1 MSGKY
6 ISRPLGKNILSSKKS
21 VAILEGAR
29 AVGKTMLAHEEL
41 ERNGYRY
48 YTLADDRTYKDAQ
61 ANPSSWVGALTTP
74 AVIDEA
80 QRVNGL
86 PLAIKEVVDAANYDR
101 PQFIL
106 TGSASL
112 GRSGLDGQDPLTRRA
127 QRFTLH
133 PFTRRELANVA
144 YNLVDDLWDA
154 TPREDF
160 SDRQNRHM
168 VFLDMLKGGFPAYAL
183 SGSVF
188 NPERHIANVLDD
200 IDSVLGDAL
209 LPDERFDG
217 AISRAILNK
226 LLSQP
231 GGILN
236 VSRIGN
242 ELGHQDRTVNS
253 YISMFLRRFLVRSL
267 PNLNQKAGKQS
278 FTRSKMH
285 PIDTS
290 FSIAAMMNA
299 GLDVE
304 ADAKFGEVLESYVVA
319 QVVPD
324 VQTASKRTEC
334 FYWREAGRSPKEV
347 DIVLKRGEQ
356 LLGIEVKS
364 SATFSDADLRGLR
377 ALSNDRRFVRGYV
390 VYMGSETVR
399 VSDRIWAIP
408 LSSLYSQQAFERNET
423 SQKNRKETGSM
434 GTSSSDYRDNS
445 SPMVDANIFLSY
457 HHADN
462 DHLDGMIV
470 DLMREVVRE
479 YEFQFGSTL
488 SLFVDSDSIKWGDD
502 WRHEIRKNI
511 EATTFIVPALTPRYI
526 RSSAC
531 REEISQFLSYT
542 SEMPG
547 RQVLTLVWQP
557 VEKSGEMEGD
567 SILDAI
573 LGRQYEEVHMLRDL
587 DPKDP
592 EYRKVVRHLA
602 ARMRE
607 AVQENRDA
615 AASRPEQQGDEDVD
629 SEETLEDLL
638 EKLGGLNEDSE
649 KFNEKA
655 GAFVE
660 SLTQLVNYLGE
671 NPVPANGDAK
681 AYKAWSLRVASETK
695 ENLHVLNASSDDI
708 GSFWMKFMDTVDD
721 ATRLYSRLPIEQQA
735 DCLDSLSNTLYSMK
749 ASFSGLN
756 GVEALELQFNMI
768 RMLSPRL
775 KPLSEG
781 FVKALRLVQDMT
793 NALDSRIQMVDDLR
807 AMG

>member
-80 QRVNGL
+80 QRVSGL

-106 TGSASL
+106 AGSASI

-217 AISRAILNK
+217 AISRTILNK

-253 YISMFLRRFLVRSL
+253 YISMFLRRFLIRSL

-324 VQTASKRTEC
+324 AQTASKRTEC

-399 VSDRIWAIP
+399 VGDRIWAIP
-408 LSSLYSQQAFERNET
+408 LSSLYSQQAFERNAT
-423 SQKNRKETGSM
+423 SQKSRRGSDVI
-434 GTSSSDYRDNS
+434 GSSSPDHRDYS
-445 SPMVDANIFLSY
+445 SPLIDANIFLSY

-462 DHLDGMIV
+462 DHLDGKIV
-470 DLMREVVRE
+470 DLMREIVKE

-488 SLFVDSDSIKWGDD
+488 SLFVDSDSIKWGED

-531 REEISQFLSYT
+531 RDEISQFLSYT

-557 VEKSGEMEGD
+557 VEKSGEVEGD
-567 SILDAI
+567 PILDAI
-573 LGRQYEEVHMLRDL
+573 LGRQYEEVHELRDA

-592 EYRKVVRHLA
+592 KYRMVVRRLA

-607 AVQENRDA
+607 AVQANRESA
-615 AASRPEQQGDEDVD
+615 SSRPEQQGGEGDGDD
-629 SEETLEDLL
+629 GDDGPEETLEDLL
-638 EKLGGLNEDSE
+638 EKLDDLKNDSE
-649 KFNEKA
+649 EFGDKA
-655 GAFVE
+655 EAFVG
-660 SLTQLVNYLGE
+660 SLTGLVDYLGE
-671 NPVPANGDAK
+671 NPVPVNGDAK
-681 AYKAWSLRVASETK
+681 TYKAWSLRVASETT
-695 ENLHVLNASSDDI
+695 ENLSVLNASSDDM

-721 ATRLYSRLPIEQQA
+721 VARLYSRLPPEEQA
-735 DCLDSLSNTLYSMK
+735 DCLDSLGNTLYSMR

-756 GVEALELQFNMI
+756 GVEALELQFNG
-768 RMLSPRL
+768 L
-775 KPLSEG
+775 
-781 FVKALRLVQDMT
+781 
-793 NALDSRIQMVDDLR
+793 
-807 AMG
+807 